1 MIYDVIYFDLG
12 DTLVDNSNPA
22 SWLPGAHDAI
32 DLLRQKGLR
41 LGLISNTG
49 DLTRQQLIAMLPPDF
64 DLSQFDESLIIL
76 SSEVGVEKPAL
87 DIFRL
92 AVTKSCV
99 VARRCLFCTEDLFH
113 TLAAQQ
119 VGMQV
124 ARLQIPPQGDVGSV
138 PDLLQR
144 LETLS

>member
-12 DTLVDNSNPA
+12 DTLVDNSSPTN
-22 SWLPGAHDAI
+22 WILGAHDAI
-32 DLLRQKGLR
+32 DLLRQRGLR

-49 DLTRQQLIAMLPPDF
+49 TLTRQQLIEMLPPDF
-64 DLSQFDESLIIL
+64 DLGLFDESLIIL
-76 SSEVGVEKPAL
+76 SSEVGVEKPAF

-92 AVTKSCV
+92 AVAKSCV
-99 VARRCLFCTEDLFH
+99 AACRCLFCTEELFH

-119 VGMQV
+119 VGMHV
-124 ARLQIPPQGDVGSV
+124 ARLQTPPQGDVGSV

-144 LETLS
+144 LESLT